1 MLKSDTHHLS
11 AAELNKILFNK
22 GIELLARREHSAD
35 ELRKKLTTHSQK
47 KMVAQD
53 VTELIL
59 SVVVKL
65 QDLGYQS
72 DERFTQAYCRSRL
85 RKGYGRARIVM
96 ELNHKGIA
104 KPMIEMILSEV
115 SQLELAPDDVILRSW
130 QKKFRVL
137 ANTPKEHAKQYRFLQ
152 YRGFSGDQITA
163 LFSHLQNKLAE

>member
-1 MLKSDTHHLS
+1 MLKSDTSNLS
-11 AAELNKILFNK
+11 TAELNKILLNK

-47 KMVAQD
+47 KMVDQD
-53 VTELIL
+53 VTEHVL

-96 ELNHKGIA
+96 ELSHKGIA
-104 KPMIEMILSEV
+104 KPMIEMALSEV
-115 SQLELAPDDVILRSW
+115 SQMELAPEDVILRSW
-130 QKKFRVL
+130 QKKFRVI
-137 ANTPKEHAKQYRFLQ
+137 ANTPKDYAKQYRFLQ
-152 YRGFSGDQITA
+152 YRGFSGDQIAA
-163 LFSHLQNKLAE
+163 LFSRLKNE